1 LPPGDHLQSL
11 QSEGDQTGVYY
22 LHVTEVCDGS
32 GRVVAWMDFWALKA
46 NCSYNLVFDVI
57 MCVETE
63 TEVVISRA
71 EGAPENTE

>member
-1 LPPGDHLQSL
+1 
-11 QSEGDQTGVYY
+11 
-22 LHVTEVCDGS
+22 
-32 GRVVAWMDFWALKA
+32 MDFWALKA